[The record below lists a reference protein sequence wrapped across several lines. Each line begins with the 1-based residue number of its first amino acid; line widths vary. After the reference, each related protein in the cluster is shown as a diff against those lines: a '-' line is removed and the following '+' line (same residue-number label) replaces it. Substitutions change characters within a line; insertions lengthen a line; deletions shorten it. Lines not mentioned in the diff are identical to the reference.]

1 MMNPLLGLQAAYN
14 SKLHPAFQPQGAI
27 ADDTM
32 LTVAPTASTSI
43 DPLLG
48 TGWGEWLDA
57 AGASDPGG
65 AHLRG
70 GSLPLSGL
78 QQAQPRSEQTKR
90 ERAAILMNKAQPAA
104 NFYPHAQNYPYN
116 PNPEG

>member
-14 SKLHPAFQPQGAI
+14 SKLHPAFQPHGEIPDQ
-27 ADDTM
+27 M
-32 LTVAPTASTSI
+32 LTVTPTASTAI

-57 AGASDPGG
+57 AGAQEPGG

-70 GSLPLSGL
+70 GTLPLSGL
-78 QQAQPRSEQTKR
+78 QQAQPRSEQVKR

-104 NFYPHAQNYPYN
+104 NFYPHAQNYPYKSN
-116 PNPEG
+116 PDE

>member
-1 MMNPLLGLQAAYN
+1 MNPLLGLQGAYN
-14 SKLHPAFQPQGAI
+14 SRLHPNFQPQGEVP
-27 ADDTM
+27 DTM
-32 LTVAPTASTSI
+32 LTVAPTASTAI

-48 TGWGEWLDA
+48 SGWDRYLDEL
-57 AGASDPGG
+57 GASDPGG
-65 AHLRG
+65 AHMRG

-78 QQAQPRSEQTKR
+78 QAAAPRSEQLKR
-90 ERAAILMNKAQPAA
+90 ERLAFLQNKAQPAA